1 MQEMAMNMTQ
11 QSRRYSVL
19 AATWITAAL
28 LSATLPAAE
37 PPPAVSSDGLHLVKQ
52 TSDRLVYLKPG
63 ASFAQYQRVA
73 ILDCY
78 VEFQKNWQQNYNMDA
93 PTLDSRVSD
102 ADVQRM
108 KTAIAAEFKRVF
120 TQELQKN
127 GGYQVVDVAAPDV
140 LLLRPALINVAVT
153 APDIQSASMEATI
166 VRSAGQATLYL
177 ELWDSATKTILARV
191 MDAKAANEP
200 VAEVANRV
208 TNTAAA
214 DEVLRGWA
222 DDLRRHLDAV
232 RAKPQGQ

>member
-1 MQEMAMNMTQ
+1 MTYRT
-11 QSRRYSVL
+11 RRFAVVAASCATVL
-19 AATWITAAL
+19 LA
-28 LSATLPAAE
+28 SAGLRAAE
-37 PPPAVSSDGLHLVKQ
+37 PPPAVSPDGLHLVKQ
-52 TSDRLVYLKPG
+52 TQERLVYVKPG
-63 ASFAQYQRVA
+63 ASFAKYQRVA

-78 VEFQKNWQQNYNMDA
+78 VEFQKNWQQNYNLNA
-93 PTLDSRVSD
+93 PTPDSRVTD

-108 KTAIAAEFKRVF
+108 KSAIAAEFKRVF

-153 APDIQSASMEATI
+153 APDILSASMEATI

-191 MDAKAANEP
+191 LDARAANEP
-200 VAEVANRV
+200 TAEAANRV

-214 DEVLRGWA
+214 DEVLRSWA
-222 DDLRRHLDAV
+222 DELRRHLDAV